1 MHQQKW
7 RNMPH
12 HKLYWET
19 TGAESLIE
27 SCGPSGLLGTAP
39 DFLKS
44 QSKLFWQLKGDGYL
58 ADIINCSL

>member
-1 MHQQKW
+1 
-7 RNMPH
+7 MPH